1 MIVRN
6 RIQAGF
12 TMVELIVV
20 IVILGILAAVALPR
34 FMGLEREARVAAVK
48 SLGGTLLSASNMA
61 HGVAMARNITNGNL
75 NMEGAAVTFVNGY
88 PSNATIGNL
97 VQSHDGFG
105 RAANVFTK
113 TGAATANCWVR
124 YNQATLGVNGAVN
137 APTLTYN
144 NMNATAANGAAID
157 GTLRVAC

>member
-1 MIVRN
+1 VRN

-20 IVILGILAAVALPR
+20 IVILGILAAVALPK

-48 SLGGTLLSASNMA
+48 SMGGTLLSAAQMA

-75 NMEGAAVTFVNGY
+75 NLEGSPVTFVNGY
-88 PSNATIGNL
+88 PSNATVWNL
-97 VQSHDGFG
+97 VQSSDGFA
-105 RAANVFTK
+105 RNVNTWTK

-124 YNQATLGVNGAVN
+124 YNQATVAANGAVI

-144 NMNATAANGAAID
+144 NIAATAANGAQID
-157 GTLRVAC
+157 ASLRTVC

>member
-1 MIVRN
+1 
-6 RIQAGF
+6 
-12 TMVELIVV
+12 MVELIVV

-75 NMEGAAVTFVNGY
+75 NMEGSPVTFVNGY
-88 PSNATIGNL
+88 PSNATVWNL
-97 VQSHDGFG
+97 VQSSDGFA
-105 RAANVFTK
+105 RVANTWTK

-124 YNQATLGVNGAVN
+124 YNQATLGANGAVN